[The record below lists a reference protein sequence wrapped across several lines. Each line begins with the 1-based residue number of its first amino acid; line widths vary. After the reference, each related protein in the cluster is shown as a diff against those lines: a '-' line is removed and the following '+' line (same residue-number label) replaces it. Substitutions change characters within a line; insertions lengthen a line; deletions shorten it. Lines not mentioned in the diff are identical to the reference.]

1 MLKEIKLWVGDKLE
15 GTDRQMMTVCNS
27 SSIQVRY
34 IQVVPENS
42 PSYLLYNKTRD
53 FSQKLLNVFY
63 GKILNTLP
71 FKTTLEEQSSDGL
84 YENRNWHM
92 INEGQSKSSNISW

>member
-1 MLKEIKLWVGDKLE
+1 MLKEIKVWAGDKLE

-27 SSIQVRY
+27 SNTQIRY
-34 IQVVPENS
+34 IQVVPGNS
-42 PSYLLYNKTRD
+42 PSYLLGNKTCE
-53 FSQKLLNVFY
+53 FSQKLLNVLY

-71 FKTTLEEQSSDGL
+71 FKITLEEQWSYGL

-92 INEGQSKSSNISW
+92 IN

>member
-71 FKTTLEEQSSDGL
+71 FKTTLEE
-84 YENRNWHM
+84 
-92 INEGQSKSSNISW
+92 

>member
-15 GTDRQMMTVCNS
+15 GTDGQMMTVCNS
-27 SSIQVRY
+27 SNIQVRY

-42 PSYLLYNKTRD
+42 PSYLLYNKTCD

-71 FKTTLEEQSSDGL
+71 FKTTLEE
-84 YENRNWHM
+84 
-92 INEGQSKSSNISW
+92 